1 MLHTKVGP
9 PLTLRRLR
17 KQRLRREK
25 ALGASPWK
33 SFVRGSRT
41 TVKQISARALIKP
54 YVLFLGLVIMVLILS
69 IEKKTEG
76 VLVFSPLCV

>member
-33 SFVRGSRT
+33 SFVRRKSYYCETDIRKSADKAVRT
-41 TVKQISARALIKP
+41 LFRLSDTWSYIKH
-54 YVLFLGLVIMVLILS
+54 
-69 IEKKTEG
+69 
-76 VLVFSPLCV
+76 

>member
-1 MLHTKVGP
+1 MLYTKVGL

-25 ALGASPWK
+25 ALSGSGRLSIWK
-33 SFVRGSRT
+33 FVRGSRT

-54 YVLFLGLVIMVLILS
+54 YVLILGLVIHGPDIKAERKS
-69 IEKKTEG
+69 WGGT
-76 VLVFSPLCV
+76 